1 MAGWRR
7 KGASAMLA
15 LLLLGTACG
24 EELWL
29 VELEADDGLWLH
41 FKGAALER
49 GSAPVWQGRQLLGH
63 ELRPG
68 TRLALWQE
76 AGVASR
82 ITVPDP
88 AEPPPTDWQRG
99 QDRLRLRTGNTLQL
113 ARLGTVLLHEEVRW
127 INGGVADLVPGIELV
142 LTRDAKGRLSEVLIP
157 DPEGEPDGER

>member
-1 MAGWRR
+1 
-7 KGASAMLA
+7 MLA

-88 AEPPPTDWQRG
+88 AEPPPADWQRG

-127 INGGVADLVPGIELV
+127 VNGSAADLHPGSELV
-142 LTRDAKGRLSEVLIP
+142 LIRSAEGQLRQIDVIN
-157 DPEGEPDGER
+157 PEE

>member
-1 MAGWRR
+1 MARWRR

-15 LLLLGTACG
+15 LLLFGTACG

-49 GSAPVWQGRQLLGH
+49 GSAPVWQGRLLLGH

-88 AEPPPTDWQRG
+88 AEPPPADWQRG

-127 INGGVADLVPGIELV
+127 VNGSAADLHPGSELV
-142 LTRDAKGRLSEVLIP
+142 LIRSAEGQLRQIDVIN
-157 DPEGEPDGER
+157 PEE

>member
-49 GSAPVWQGRQLLGH
+49 GSAPVWQGSQLLGH

-88 AEPPPTDWQRG
+88 AEPPPADWQRG

-127 INGGVADLVPGIELV
+127 VNGSAADLHPGSELV
-142 LTRDAKGRLSEVLIP
+142 LIRSAEGQLRQIDVIN
-157 DPEGEPDGER
+157 PEE